1 MAPFLCSSYCYLLF
15 LNSNEIKEIDAPIY
29 NDFMGERINLLW
41 LKPIT
46 EEEYQMRL
54 EAFGEQ
60 LKALEEQRKQ
70 DRTAENRYAAIR
82 LWLDAFKE
90 HAENGDLMNDDD
102 GSIMKALV
110 ETIVVKEESMEIR
123 FKCGVTIE
131 REYVI

>member
-1 MAPFLCSSYCYLLF
+1 MHYDAA
-15 LNSNEIKEIDAPIY
+15 SNTVDQHIIAIQEDVLTLHRQKQRLA
-29 NDFMGERINLLW
+29 
-41 LKPIT
+41 IT

-82 LWLDAFKE
+82 VWLDAFKE